1 MTQSKLLS
9 AAFIAAVTLAT
20 PAMARTGHV
29 TSWHPA
35 TAANPS
41 APITHHFAGS
51 AGFAGPAGARASR
64 IDSFAMDAA
73 DGATCDVGD
82 DPHIC

>member
-41 APITHHFAGS
+41 APITHHFAG
-51 AGFAGPAGARASR
+51 PAGARASR